1 MKSIINTVTSG
12 TLALALALTPIST
25 IAAPV
30 VRTIK
35 QTQASGQGAILQTI
49 NVWNGHGVAIS
60 FYEIGEI
67 IKKVWLDDPSQILI
81 DTDGCLEGLDENCP
95 KGGAGLIHLRR
106 INRVNIPGL
115 PQAST
120 TLLTVITQ
128 SSTGERKAYSFRLAT
143 SNGTPKYSQVV
154 IANDV
159 AKKQTTPKPQLQS
172 LVKTQQTINKIR
184 SGIVVAIKNKWINYQ
199 DELYQRLQKLI
210 SHLQAGDDIST
221 AAKAASV
228 SEELVNKL
236 IVLSNSSDNLTN
248 RIQESG
254 ARILQLNS
262 VPVADSAA
270 LASPRAS
277 E

>member
-1 MKSIINTVTSG
+1 MKKFLIGIHCAIAVACVP
-12 TLALALALTPIST
+12 LCT

-35 QTQASGQGAILQTI
+35 QTQASGQGATLQTI

-60 FYEIGEI
+60 FYEIGET
-67 IKKVWLDDPSQILI
+67 IKKVWLDDPSQILL
-81 DTDGCLEGLDENCP
+81 DTDGCLEGLDQNCP

-106 INRVNIPGL
+106 IERINIPGL
-115 PQAST
+115 PQTAS

-154 IANDV
+154 IKNDV
-159 AKKQTTPKPQLQS
+159 PRKQAIPKPQLQS
-172 LVKTQQTINKIR
+172 LVKTQQTINQIR
-184 SGIVVAIKNKWINYQ
+184 SGIVVAIKSRWMNQQ

-210 SHLQAGDDIST
+210 AYLQTGDDIST

-236 IVLSNSSDNLTN
+236 IALSNSSDNLT
-248 RIQESG
+248 R
-254 ARILQLNS
+254 R
-262 VPVADSAA
+262 
-270 LASPRAS
+270 
-277 E
+277 